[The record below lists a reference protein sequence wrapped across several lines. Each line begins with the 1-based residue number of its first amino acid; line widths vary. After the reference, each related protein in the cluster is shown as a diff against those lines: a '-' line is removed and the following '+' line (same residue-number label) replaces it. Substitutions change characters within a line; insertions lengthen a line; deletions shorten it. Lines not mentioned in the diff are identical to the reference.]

1 MPTMSSCSLMSS
13 TWSLIPI
20 THQCNVSQK
29 SLPHIALS
37 GLFSLGQL
45 QCAVQCNEVC
55 KVVGGAASVRCGV
68 DISFPPQ
75 NGDSGENTSTDGERT
90 ALRQTARSRCNT
102 ANYNTARLNTARTR
116 CTAPLS
122 IFTTAKYFF
131 RHTPSF
137 R

>member
-1 MPTMSSCSLMSS
+1 MSSCSVMSS

-37 GLFSLGQL
+37 GLFLYHS
-45 QCAVQCNEVC
+45 CSVQCNAMRCV
-55 KVVGGAASVRCGV
+55 KWFGGAASVRCGV

-102 ANYNTARLNTARTR
+102 ANYNTARCNTARTR